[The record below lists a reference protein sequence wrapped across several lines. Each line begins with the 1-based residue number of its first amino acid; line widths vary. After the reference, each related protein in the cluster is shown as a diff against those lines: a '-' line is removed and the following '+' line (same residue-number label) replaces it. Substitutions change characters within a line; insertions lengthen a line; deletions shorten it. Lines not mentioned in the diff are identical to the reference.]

1 MFKLNEKYEINR
13 DILKYVYIRYSP
25 SEISTINT
33 SNSQVYNIIP
43 REDSVISLLN
53 SYLELNFDV
62 LRADNSNRYLV
73 GNDIR
78 LVNLGPIGLF
88 RNYNLTTSSR
98 KHLEKIDHA
107 HIVSLM
113 YKLLTSSKGSDDLS
127 IGFDRDRTR
136 RRNELTNN
144 KNIKGNY
151 HVGIYLKD
159 IFGYAEYQQKAK
171 YGLGYKLT
179 LTRNNDNVVLNKGN
193 AINIGKIKFI
203 AIEWY
208 VPHYT
213 PSIQQQSILSKQV
226 LNKTPTQIQNPE
238 RSVFMK
244 EVNTQNLWTSELGT
258 QEGINIPTW
267 IFVGFQQ
274 NDRQHDQNLNND
286 TFVRLPVISA
296 QVVIGTERYPDSAI
310 LQNYEDDDNSQ
321 GYGQIK
327 EAFKALT
334 KDNILQ
340 PYISDHDFKSSNDG
354 NDIGYNIYAF
364 DIRYQKNFENSQP
377 IKVEFKFS
385 ENIVGGIY
393 GYALVLTNRL
403 VSISSDGQRMFD
415 LTLVIKIYSYKYNY
429 NYIIIHI

>member
-13 DILKYVYIRYSP
+13 DILKCDYIRYSP

-33 SNSQVYNIIP
+33 ANSQVYINIP

-62 LRADNSNRYLV
+62 LHAAAPNNRYAD

-78 LVNLGPIGLF
+78 LVNLGPIALF
-88 RNYNLTTSSR
+88 SNYKLTSSSG
-98 KHLEKIDHA
+98 KHLENIDHA

-113 YKLLTSSKGSDDLS
+113 YKLLSSSKGSDDLS

-144 KNIKGNY
+144 KNIRGKY
-151 HVGIYLKD
+151 HIRIYLRD
-159 IFGYAEYQQKAK
+159 VFGFAGYQEKGT

-179 LTRNNDNVVLNKGN
+179 LTRNTDNAVLNKGN
-193 AINIGKIKFI
+193 AINNGKIRI
-203 AIEWY
+203 NALEWY

-213 PSIQQQSILSKQV
+213 PSMQQQSILSKQI
-226 LNKTPTQIQNPE
+226 LNKTPTQIQYPE

-244 EVNTQNLWTSELGT
+244 EVNTQNVWTFELGT
-258 QEGINIPTW
+258 QEGISIPTW
-267 IFVGFQQ
+267 IFIAFQQ

-296 QVVIGTERYPDSAI
+296 QVVIGTERYPDSGI
-310 LQNYEDDDNSQ
+310 LLNYDDDNYSQ
-321 GYGQIK
+321 AYGLIK
-327 EAFKALT
+327 ETFRALT
-334 KDNILQ
+334 KDDILQ
-340 PYISDHDFKSSNDG
+340 PYISENDFRSSNNN
-354 NDIGYNIYAF
+354 NDVGYNIYAF
-364 DIRYQKNFENSQP
+364 DIRYQKNFENAQP

-385 ENIVGGIY
+385 ENIDAGIY

-403 VSISSDGQRMFD
+403 ISITSDGQRMFD
-415 LTLVIKIYSYKYNY
+415 LA
-429 NYIIIHI
+429 

>member
-13 DILKYVYIRYSP
+13 DILKCDYIRYSP
-25 SEISTINT
+25 SEISTVNT
-33 SNSQVYNIIP
+33 SNSQVYINIP

-62 LRADNSNRYLV
+62 LRADNSNRYV
-73 GNDIR
+73 DNNDIR

-88 RNYNLTTSSR
+88 SNYRLTTSSG
-98 KHLEKIDHA
+98 KHLENIDHA

-144 KNIKGNY
+144 KNIKGKY
-151 HVGIYLKD
+151 HIRIYLKD
-159 IFGYAEYQQKAK
+159 VFGFAEYQEKGT

-179 LTRNNDNVVLNKGN
+179 LTRNTDNAVLNKAN
-193 AINIGKIKFI
+193 AINNGKIKI
-203 AIEWY
+203 NAIEWY

-213 PSIQQQSILSKQV
+213 PSVQQQSILSKQI
-226 LNKTPTQIQNPE
+226 LNKTPTQIQYPE

-244 EVNTQNLWTSELGT
+244 EVNTQNVWTFELGT
-258 QEGINIPTW
+258 QEGINIPMY
-267 IFVGFQQ
+267 IFVAFQQ

-296 QVVIGTERYPDSAI
+296 QVVIGTERYPDSVI
-310 LQNYEDDDNSQ
+310 LLNYDNDDYSQ
-321 GYGQIK
+321 GYGLIK

-334 KDNILQ
+334 KDDILQ
-340 PYISDHDFKSSNDG
+340 PYISENDFRSSNNN

-364 DIRYQKNFENSQP
+364 DIRYQKNFENAQP
-377 IKVEFKFS
+377 VKVEFKFS
-385 ENIVGGIY
+385 ENIDAGIY

-403 VSISSDGQRMFD
+403 ISITNDGQRMFD
-415 LTLVIKIYSYKYNY
+415 LA
-429 NYIIIHI
+429 